1 MSLPAGTFPDKLV
14 SVAMVVGEPG
24 PGVLVCGEDEAC
36 ESRSGLA
43 SSSTAIIDANIPSA
57 MPPIEPGKRGGSI
70 GESMAGKDL
79 GPCWDFGSGWDSGR
93 WDSGSLASMLSAI
106 DAQAS

>member
-1 MSLPAGTFPDKLV
+1 MSLPAGTFPDKLWMT
-14 SVAMVVGEPG
+14 AMVVGEPG
-24 PGVLVCGEDEAC
+24 PGGCEDEAC